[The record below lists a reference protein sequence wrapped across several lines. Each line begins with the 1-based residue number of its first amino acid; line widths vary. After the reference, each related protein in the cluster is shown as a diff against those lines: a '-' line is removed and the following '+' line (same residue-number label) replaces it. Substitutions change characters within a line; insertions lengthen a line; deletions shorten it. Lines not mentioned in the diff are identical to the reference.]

1 MKFQI
6 KRAEPEQFDAVIT
19 LIQDVLDS
27 LPQKEWFAADNADFT
42 RAILTKGSATSYIAV
57 CMDTGEIAGTFI
69 TVIPGNSNENLGY
82 DIGLSD
88 RELLKVAHMDS
99 AAVLPAYRGHHLQ
112 KELML
117 FAEKELKAA
126 GYQYLCCTIHPD
138 NKYSMNSAR
147 SLGYE
152 VVKVCE
158 KYGGY
163 LRAVLMKE
171 LQVPIL
177 RS

>member
-1 MKFQI
+1 MEFQI
-6 KRAEPEQFDAVIT
+6 KKAKSQQYEAVIT
-19 LIQDVLDS
+19 LIQNVLDT

-42 RAILTKGSATSYIAV
+42 RTILTEGKATAYIAV
-57 CMDTGEIAGTFI
+57 CMDTDEIAGTFI
-69 TVIPGNSNENLGY
+69 TVIPGNSIENLGF
-82 DIGLSD
+82 DTGLSD

-99 AAVLPAYRGHHLQ
+99 AAVLPAYRGYHLQ
-112 KELML
+112 KKLML
-117 FAEKELKAA
+117 FAEKELKAD
-126 GYQYLCCTIHPD
+126 GYRYLCCTIHPD

-152 VVKVCE
+152 IVKVCE

-171 LQVPIL
+171 L
-177 RS
+177 